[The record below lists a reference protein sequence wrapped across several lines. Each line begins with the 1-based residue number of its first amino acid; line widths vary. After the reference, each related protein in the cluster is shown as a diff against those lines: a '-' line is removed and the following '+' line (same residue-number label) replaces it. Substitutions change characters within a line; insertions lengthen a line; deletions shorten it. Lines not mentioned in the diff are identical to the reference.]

1 MDISFAVASTL
12 PLFSGSLPA
21 TAAGRAAVVAPAKT
35 RREKPS
41 PTARR
46 ETKGGKSQ
54 SVGKTARGDSLK
66 ATKKT
71 KVEVVVDDDSQ
82 RNKQLTRVGVALVG
96 VSLLVT
102 VVFPDGKGSTKK
114 KEKLPPKR
122 NSRDIEFLPKAEDEQ
137 EHLDDDK
144 VSRRRRPPK
153 LPSFSSMV
161 KEEELFENSDELFAP
176 TESCSEPEG
185 DPSPPPSASDKSTS
199 PKGDRVDRMAPQE
212 ERTPPKPQEKRGILG
227 RIFLKPGG
235 GRPTSLED
243 ALAASEETADYRR
256 IVARALLKYAPED
269 CLPSLDL
276 APLDEGADAQEL
288 ISSARESSQLTK
300 EEGAENFASVASSMM
315 VGLVDHVVELS
326 ETKRT
331 SKEEIEKSVVEAID
345 QVAVFINA
353 TGELFGK
360 LYAGI
365 TIDPVVYNGK
375 AKRGKLENIYY
386 IYAKSSMNVASILS
400 QADGSGDQLPD
411 RVDNLGKVCVSAVMM
426 L

>member
-1 MDISFAVASTL
+1 M
-12 PLFSGSLPA
+12 
-21 TAAGRAAVVAPAKT
+21 
-35 RREKPS
+35 
-41 PTARR
+41 
-46 ETKGGKSQ
+46 GGKSQ

-66 ATKKT
+66 STKKT

-96 VSLLVT
+96 VSLLVS

-122 NSRDIEFLPKAEDEQ
+122 SSRDIEFLPKAEDEQ

-176 TESCSEPEG
+176 TESRSEPEG
-185 DPSPPPSASDKSTS
+185 DSSPAPAASDKSTS
-199 PKGDRVDRMAPQE
+199 PKVDRVDRIDPQE
-212 ERTPPKPQEKRGILG
+212 ERTPQPKPQEKRGILG

-243 ALAASEETADYRR
+243 ALAVSEETADYRR

-276 APLDEGADAQEL
+276 APLDEGADTQEF
-288 ISSARESSQLTK
+288 INTARESSQLTK

-326 ETKRT
+326 ETKKS

-400 QADGSGDQLPD
+400 QADGNGDQLPD
-411 RVDNLGKVCVSAVMM
+411 RVDNLGKVCASAVMM